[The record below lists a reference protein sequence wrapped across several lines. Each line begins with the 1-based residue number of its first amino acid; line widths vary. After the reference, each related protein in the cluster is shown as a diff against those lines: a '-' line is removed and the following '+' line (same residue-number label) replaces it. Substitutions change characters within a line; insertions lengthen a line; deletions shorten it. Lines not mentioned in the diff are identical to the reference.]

1 EERDQDIRGTP
12 TAYAVTTPT
21 ARFPFSWFC
30 QQSEAN
36 ISGCWLFVF
45 YFSHREF
52 RITISDIEWI
62 NRCL

>member
-1 EERDQDIRGTP
+1 LEPRHPWRGRFTLLPVLTLQDRVVG
-12 TAYAVTTPT
+12 V
-21 ARFPFSWFC
+21 C

>member
-1 EERDQDIRGTP
+1 MHLIP
-12 TAYAVTTPT
+12 A
-21 ARFPFSWFC
+21 C
-30 QQSEAN
+30 QKGQYFRMLA
-36 ISGCWLFVF
+36 F